1 MKLQLDVRDQQV
13 WRHFGGSSSRL
24 PDTAQAL
31 LEQWASR
38 YAQAVAYNH
47 HGGLL
52 PLGQEM
58 FGWLDLG
65 GALRPWLQ
73 EGVRELEVIG
83 GDNDP
88 LTDALLAAPWEILA
102 DDGGFLALD
111 RMTHF
116 LPLRRIASS
125 DTPPASPGH
134 GDLAILFMAGAPEGQ
149 HELDYEAE
157 EAAILEATR
166 HHGNG
171 QPLVHLTVEESGELA
186 VFADR
191 HHSDGPFD
199 IQHLSCHGDIR
210 DHNDASQPI
219 LLLETDTG
227 AADDVSPE
235 RLFRAL
241 GQTMP
246 PLLFLS
252 ACRSGQRGTSSGP
265 LSVGAGRRDA
275 SPAVVQ
281 PSLTIPFAQSMA
293 SHVPHVLGWDG
304 SVYDADA
311 KVFAQALYAELARG
325 STVAYAAAEA
335 RQQVLAAKGP
345 GTPGEHWHLA
355 RVYLGPG
362 GGGALCNLTFRRR
375 PAPPSATPRFL
386 DAKQQV
392 RVASRT
398 DFVGRR
404 RQLQRLRQ
412 VFAGKANGAI
422 IHGLGNLGKS
432 SLAARLADR
441 MPHHTLAVVFGHYDG
456 LSILAELER
465 VTNSLVSKVFPGFKA
480 QQDFRAEF
488 KAMREAVQWDD
499 SALES
504 VFAFLFEQI
513 FTHHPLLLVIDDFEQ
528 ALEPLR
534 LGQTQVWPR
543 AELWPTL
550 AAVLTAFRDHRGQS
564 RLLITSRYDFALPD
578 GAGGDLAGW
587 LIRVPLVGMTA
598 REQHKQWV
606 AAARA
611 VDAQTIPSALIT
623 DALETAAGNPGLQE
637 VLSKP
642 LRNGETGAAQAAI
655 AAIRAYRHD
664 GTPPADQN
672 EAVAF
677 FTRMGFDAY
686 RAALTDSERLTFAA
700 ACLFPE
706 PVPVP
711 RAAVAAAASALGV
724 TAPEPAL
731 GRLLALG
738 LLDDYGPLAG
748 WDGMQKVPHL
758 AANPL
763 ARPLTDALADDQIT
777 VAADAALP
785 ELAQAWR
792 DKEGDFPRDGRGVS
806 ACQMA
811 LQAASP
817 DPAIL
822 EAAALA
828 AVIFLFTHKR
838 LAPQALELAVPAFDR
853 LAAVGHAPG
862 PLLFGHTIRA
872 AQQAGQ
878 ADLQDTLLQQ
888 ALSLPQHDAHHRA
901 LLLGLLADRLAIQG
915 NLDEALRIRHEEEI
929 PVYQAHG
936 DRRSL
941 AVTMGR
947 IADVL
952 HTRGDLDEALRIHR
966 EEGIPVYQ
974 ALGDRRSLAVTM
986 GRIADVLH
994 TRGDL
999 DEALRIR
1006 REEEIPV
1013 YQALGDQRELAITM
1027 GKISD
1032 VLQARGDLDEA
1043 LRIRREETLP
1053 IFQAL
1058 GDRRSLAVNMG
1069 KIADVLQV
1077 RGDLDEALRI
1087 RREEQIPVYQALGD
1101 RRSLALTMGKIAD
1114 VLQARGNFDEALRI
1128 RREEQIPVY
1137 QALGDRRS
1145 LAVTMGK
1152 IADVLQ
1158 TRGDLDEALRI
1169 RHEEQIP
1176 VYQALG
1182 DRRSLAVTMG
1192 QIADVLQARGDL
1204 DEALR
1209 IRREEEIPVYQA
1221 LGDRRSLAVTMGQI
1235 ADILQARG
1243 DLDEALDMHLSCV
1256 PDAQARADR
1265 EHLTH
1270 IRFCCAR
1277 LRLQRGDHQRGEMA
1291 IIQAELAE
1299 AWEGALY
1306 LQRPDFISAIG
1317 ALWGQVLALT
1327 GRPADG
1333 IAVLETALRAAEKI
1347 GASSQANHCRTL
1359 IATITEQNR

>member
-13 WRHFGGSSSRL
+13 WRHLGGSSSRL

-38 YAQAVAYNH
+38 YAQAVAYNQH
-47 HGGLL
+47 DSLF
-52 PLGQEM
+52 PLGREM
-58 FGWLDLG
+58 FGWLDQG

-83 GDNDP
+83 GGNDP

-111 RMTHF
+111 QMKHF

-125 DTPPASPGH
+125 DTAPRSPGH

-171 QPLVHLTVEESGELA
+171 QPLVHLTVEESGELT

-191 HHSDGPFD
+191 HRSDGPFD
-199 IQHLSCHGDIR
+199 ILHLSCHGDIR
-210 DHNDASQPI
+210 DHNGASQPI

-227 AADDVSPE
+227 AVDPVPPESLVS
-235 RLFRAL
+235 AL
-241 GQTMP
+241 GETIP

-265 LSVGAGRRDA
+265 LSVGADRRDA
-275 SPAVVQ
+275 TPAVVQ

-325 STVAYAAAEA
+325 STVAYAAADA
-335 RQQVLAAKGP
+335 RRRVFAAKAP
-345 GTPGEHWHLA
+345 EIPGEHWHLA
-355 RVYLGPG
+355 RVYLGAG
-362 GGGALCNLTFRRR
+362 GGGPLCNPTSHRRR
-375 PAPPSATPRFL
+375 APPSASPRFL

-404 RQLQRLRQ
+404 RQLQRLCR
-412 VFAGKANGAI
+412 VFAGEANGAI

-441 MPHHTLAVVFGHYDG
+441 LADRMPQHTLAVVFGHYDG

-465 VTNSLVSKVFPGFKA
+465 VTNSLVGKVFPGFKA
-480 QQDFRAEF
+480 QQGFRADF
-488 KAMREAVQWDD
+488 KAMREAVQQDV
-499 SALES
+499 STLES

-534 LGQTQVWPR
+534 CEQTQVWPR
-543 AELWPTL
+543 AELRPTL

-598 REQHKQWV
+598 REQRKQWL
-606 AAARA
+606 ATAWA

-642 LRNGETGAAQAAI
+642 LRNGETEAAQAAI
-655 AAIRAYRHD
+655 AAIRAYRRD
-664 GTPPADQN
+664 GTPLADQN
-672 EAVAF
+672 EAMAF

-724 TAPEPAL
+724 TDPKPAL
-731 GRLLALG
+731 DRLLALG
-738 LLDDYGPLAG
+738 LLDDYGLLAG
-748 WDGMQKVPHL
+748 WDGMQKVLHL

-763 ARPLTDALADDQIT
+763 ARPLTDALADDMLAL
-777 VAADAALP
+777 AADAALP

-792 DKEGDFPRDGRGVS
+792 DEEGDFPRDERGVS

-822 EAAALA
+822 ETAALA
-828 AVIFLFTHKR
+828 AVMFLFHR
-838 LAPQALELAVPAFDR
+838 QQLAPQALELAIPAFDR
-853 LAAVGHAPG
+853 LAAVGHTPS
-862 PLLFGHTIRA
+862 PPLFGHTIRA
-872 AQQAGQ
+872 AHQAGQ

-901 LLLGLLADRLAIQG
+901 QLLGLQADRLVIQG
-915 NLDEALRIRHEEEI
+915 NLDEALRIRREEEI
-929 PVYQAHG
+929 PVYQAIG
-936 DRRSL
+936 DPREL
-941 AVTMGR
+941 AISMSK
-947 IADVL
+947 IADIL
-952 HTRGDLDEALRIHR
+952 QIRGDLDEALRIRR
-966 EEGIPVYQ
+966 EEQIPVFQ
-974 ALGDRRSLAVTM
+974 ALDDRRELAISM
-986 GRIADVLH
+986 GKIADVLQLH
-994 TRGDL
+994 GEL

-1013 YQALGDQRELAITM
+1013 YQALGD
-1027 GKISD
+1027 
-1032 VLQARGDLDEA
+1032 
-1043 LRIRREETLP
+1043 
-1053 IFQAL
+1053 
-1058 GDRRSLAVNMG
+1058 
-1069 KIADVLQV
+1069 
-1077 RGDLDEALRI
+1077 
-1087 RREEQIPVYQALGD
+1087 
-1101 RRSLALTMGKIAD
+1101 
-1114 VLQARGNFDEALRI
+1114 
-1128 RREEQIPVY
+1128 
-1137 QALGDRRS
+1137 RRS
-1145 LAVTMGK
+1145 LAVTMGQ

-1158 TRGDLDEALRI
+1158 THGELDEALRI

-1192 QIADVLQARGDL
+1192 QIADILQARGDLDEALRIRHEEQIPVYQALGDRRSLALTMGQIADVLQARGDL

-1209 IRREEEIPVYQA
+1209 IRHEEEIPVYQA

-1235 ADILQARG
+1235 ADVLQARG
-1243 DLDEALDMHLSCV
+1243 DLDGALDMHLSRV

-1265 EHLTH
+1265 DSLSH

-1277 LRLQRGDHQRGEMA
+1277 LRLQRGDQQRGEMA
-1291 IIQAELAE
+1291 IIRAELAE

-1317 ALWGQVLALT
+1317 ALWGQVLAFT
-1327 GRPADG
+1327 GHPNDG
-1333 IAVLETALRAAEKI
+1333 ITVLQTALRAAEKI
-1347 GASSQANHCRTL
+1347 GDSSQADDCRAL